1 MWRNLNLRPRILL
14 GYGLTIG
21 LALALALFLALRVG
35 ALNSGVKQLNTGAT
49 VEAATG
55 ARVAG
60 QVATT
65 QRLVERYLRQPQPE
79 NLQSAQ
85 FSLQELTA
93 EISRARTTLA
103 ASPRKQRLDDL
114 EQRLAAYLTTFQ
126 SLSILI
132 QGQEPL
138 RTSLNTHLAR
148 SITLLKG
155 ALAGSLDAGADQ
167 ASIVA
172 LIEAQ
177 ASLQQANLWAARMT
191 GEQSPILGANALA
204 ELAAARSLLSRHPSA
219 PGSAIEIS
227 IANVLNEID
236 LATGDATRLQ
246 QNLEQAQQQRDT
258 QLDEQGRALRQQADT
273 IAQDALDSL
282 SAATAALERQ
292 TLQVQLAAFG
302 AMLLILLLA
311 IAAGIWLDRAIARPL
326 ERLVAVAARI
336 EPGGVPQHEAGQ
348 LGQLAAIF
356 DRLAESLRRP
366 TEPPRPPDMDTPPGR
381 APELPRAKTPR
392 RDPGDDLL
400 P

>member
-1 MWRNLNLRPRILL
+1 
-14 GYGLTIG
+14 
-21 LALALALFLALRVG
+21 LALALALWVG
-35 ALNSGVKQLNTGAT
+35 ALDGEVKQLNTGAT

-65 QRLVERYLRQPQPE
+65 ERLVERYLRQPRQE

-103 ASPRKQRLDDL
+103 ASPRRQRLDEL

-126 SLSILI
+126 SLSTLI
-132 QGQEPL
+132 QAQEPL

-148 SITLLKG
+148 SSTLLKG
-155 ALAGSLDAGADQ
+155 ALSGALDAGADQ
-167 ASIVA
+167 ADIAA

-177 ASLQQANLWAARMT
+177 ASLQQANVWATRMAD
-191 GEQSPILGANALA
+191 EQSPPLGANAQA
-204 ELAAARSLLSRHPSA
+204 ELEKARGQLTGHPSP

-227 IANVLNEID
+227 IANTLNEIA
-236 LATGDATRLQ
+236 LAAADVAQLQ

-258 QLDEQGRALRQQADT
+258 QLDEQGRVLRQQADT

-282 SAATAALERQ
+282 SAATTTLERQ
-292 TLQVQLAAFG
+292 TLQLQWAAFG
-302 AMLLILLLA
+302 ALLLILLLV
-311 IAAGIWLDRAIARPL
+311 IGAGIWLDQTITRPL
-326 ERLVAVAARI
+326 ERLLAAAARLD
-336 EPGGVPQHEAGQ
+336 PSGVPQRGAGQ
-348 LGQLAAIF
+348 IGRLAAML
-356 DRLAESLRRP
+356 DRLADQRRP
-366 TEPPRPPDMDTPPGR
+366 PGPAPEPPRPK
-381 APELPRAKTPR
+381 APR

>member
-14 GYGLTIG
+14 GYGLIIG
-21 LALALALFLALRVG
+21 LALALALFLALQVG
-35 ALNSGVKQLNTGAT
+35 ALNSAVKQLNTGAT

-65 QRLVERYLRQPQPE
+65 QRLVERYLRQPRQE

-85 FSLQELTA
+85 FSLRELTA
-93 EISRARTTLA
+93 EISRARATLA
-103 ASPRKQRLDDL
+103 ASSRKPRLDDL

-148 SITLLKG
+148 SSTLLKG
-155 ALAGSLDAGADQ
+155 ALAGSLDAGAAQ
-167 ASIVA
+167 ADLVA

-177 ASLQQANLWAARMT
+177 ASLQQANLWAARMA
-191 GEQSPILGANALA
+191 GEQSPILGTNALA
-204 ELAAARSLLSRHPSA
+204 ELAAARSLLTRHSSA

-227 IANVLNEID
+227 MANALNEID
-236 LATGDATRLQ
+236 LATGDTTRLQ

-292 TLQVQLAAFG
+292 TLQVQLASFG
-302 AMLLILLLA
+302 AILLILLLA
-311 IAAGIWLDRAIARPL
+311 VAAGIWLDQAIARPL

-336 EPGGVPQHEAGQ
+336 EPSGTSQRGADQIGRLVAM
-348 LGQLAAIF
+348 F
-356 DRLAESLRRP
+356 DRLAESLRRQ
-366 TEPPRPPDMDTPPGR
+366 TESRPPDMDAPPGR
-381 APELPRAKTPR
+381 ALEPPRAKTPR